1 MELSEIQAAKSKERQ
16 KSDLQHLADGFYE
29 DAGEFVRSL
38 REEREEL
45 SDSVDDPFSNTDI
58 QELTDA
64 ISVARESITAI
75 HERRMGKIVK
85 RASLAAAGMPANE
98 DGLTAEEK
106 DLFDNLVDQLEN
118 SREDILANLDA
129 APPAQP
135 DVGDKE
141 EDQADPTPSPE
152 DSSESSSSDES
163 DGQEP
168 ESVGDE
174 AVDDGVPR
182 QCVQVLTDVG
192 EIFGVDER
200 EYDLQEDDVVTLPEA
215 NAEALVGKDA
225 AMILD

>member
-1 MELSEIQAAKSKERQ
+1 VSQ
-16 KSDLQHLADGFYE
+16 Y
-29 DAGEFVRSL
+29 L
-38 REEREEL
+38 RC
-45 SDSVDDPFSNTDI
+45 VPVT
-58 QELTDA
+58 LTDA

>member
-16 KSDLQHLADGFYE
+16 KSDLQHLVDGFYE
-29 DAGEFVRSL
+29 DAGEFVWSL

-58 QELTDA
+58 QELTDT

>member
-58 QELTDA
+58 QELTDT

-168 ESVGDE
+168 ESVGDK
-174 AVDDGVPR
+174 AVDDGVPW